1 MLQQIFDHVP
11 VMLNFVDERGRIIMV
26 NREWERTLGWTLE
39 EIQKEQLDIFAE
51 CYPHPE
57 YRQTVLQFLA
67 ESDGEWHDFK
77 PRVKDG
83 RIIDTTWAIVRL
95 SDGTSIG
102 IGKDVTDRKRAEKEL
117 RISRER
123 LRSLAA
129 YLQSVREEERTRIA
143 RELHD
148 EIGQALT
155 GIKLALETSFRERA
169 VIVTPDLREAL
180 KSTNDLI
187 GKVRDLSLDLRPGM
201 LDDMGLMAAL
211 RWHFDRY
218 ETQTHIKVDFT
229 HAGLEGRRLPP
240 AIETVAYRIVQEA
253 LTNVA
258 RHARVHSVKVGV
270 SVDNDKVRI
279 QIKDSGIGF
288 DSDLLSAHVSGGLSG
303 MREQAV
309 MLEGWLKIESAPGSG
324 TVLTAELPLRP
335 AEAVRH

>member
-1 MLQQIFDHVP
+1 VRVRKAGGRIHVSATVSPVKDESGNTIGVASIARDITERKRAEDEIRSQKEILQQIFDHVP

-129 YLQSVREEERTRIA
+129 YLQSVREEERTRIGSRNWASPSRFTRAGTAPCRSPA
-143 RELHD
+143 RTVMRS
-148 EIGQALT
+148 I
-155 GIKLALETSFRERA
+155 
-169 VIVTPDLREAL
+169 P
-180 KSTNDLI
+180 
-187 GKVRDLSLDLRPGM
+187 RP
-201 LDDMGLMAAL
+201 
-211 RWHFDRY
+211 R
-218 ETQTHIKVDFT
+218 TTI
-229 HAGLEGRRLPP
+229 
-240 AIETVAYRIVQEA
+240 
-253 LTNVA
+253 
-258 RHARVHSVKVGV
+258 
-270 SVDNDKVRI
+270 
-279 QIKDSGIGF
+279 
-288 DSDLLSAHVSGGLSG
+288 LSATLS
-303 MREQAV
+303 R
-309 MLEGWLKIESAPGSG
+309 IRSSSN
-324 TVLTAELPLRP
+324 LR
-335 AEAVRH
+335 AQR